1 MEYSKELRDKIW
13 EKGISVEGYDSKI
26 VRKDACGAWII
37 HDLYG
42 DKETMFGWEIDH
54 IFPESKL
61 KELGKSDKAS
71 EFINL
76 RPLNV
81 ANNVS
86 KSDSYP
92 EYKATLTSDGEK
104 NIECDKF
111 YVVNKQL
118 QDELTKFF
126 NL

>member
-37 HDLYG
+37 HGLYG

-71 EFINL
+71 EIINL

>member
-1 MEYSKELRDKIW
+1 MEYSKELKDKIW
-13 EKGISVEGYDSKI
+13 EKGISVEGYDPKI

-37 HDLYG
+37 RDLYG
-42 DKETMFGWEIDH
+42 DRDTMFGWEIDH
-54 IFPESKL
+54 IFPMSKL
-61 KELGKSDKAS
+61 IEFGKSDKAS
-71 EFINL
+71 DIINL

-92 EYKATLTSDGEK
+92 EYKAALTSDGEK
-104 NIECDKF
+104 NVVCNNS

-118 QDELTKFF
+118 QEELSKYFK
-126 NL
+126 L